1 MLILSGQDVD
11 ECLPIG
17 AAVAGMRDAFAAVS
31 AGRVELPDRTLISL
45 GDSSQLALFMPAY
58 VKNSSFVAVKSVTV
72 FPENG
77 AHGLPSVQSI
87 VQVLDASTGSPVAL
101 IDGTRLTAIRTA
113 AGGAASVE
121 LLARDESRS
130 LAMLGSGTQARSGI
144 KAVCHVREIDEIRLF
159 SRSEINARQLAEDF
173 SQYDWCPTIQVTTDP
188 DEATR
193 NADIVWTATN
203 SSTPTFSEASIAP
216 GTHIV
221 GVGSFQ
227 PSMVEIPPFLFKS
240 ASIFVDQ
247 IEACWSEAGEII
259 AARSEG
265 HIDSEDVRELGE
277 VELGNHP
284 GRRNEQEVTIF
295 KSVGIAIQDAIASSI
310 AVKAANTRGIGMT
323 VSL

>member
-17 AAVAGMRDAFAAVS
+17 AAVAGMREAFAAVS
-31 AGRVELPDRTLISL
+31 ANRVELPERTLITL
-45 GDSSQLALFMPAY
+45 GDGSQLALFMPAY
-58 VKNSSFVAVKSVTV
+58 VKNSSFVTVKSVTV
-72 FPENG
+72 FPENES
-77 AHGLPSVQSI
+77 HGLPSVQSI

-121 LLARDESRS
+121 LLAREESSS
-130 LAMLGSGTQARSGI
+130 LAMIGSGTQARAGI
-144 KAVCHVREIDEIRLF
+144 KAACHVRAIDVIRLF
-159 SRSEINARQLAEDF
+159 SRNEGNARQLADEF
-173 SQYDWCPTIQVTTDP
+173 SRYDWCPRIQVTTDP

-193 NADIVWTATN
+193 DADIVWTATN
-203 SSTPTFSEASIAP
+203 SYIPTFSETSIAP

-227 PSMVEIPPFLFKS
+227 PSMVEIPPFLFKT

-247 IEACWSEAGEII
+247 IEACWSEAGEVIT
-259 AARSEG
+259 ARAEG
-265 HIDSEDVRELGE
+265 HINSEDVFELGE
-277 VELGNHP
+277 VQLGNHP
-284 GRRNEQEVTIF
+284 GRRSDQQVTIF

-310 AVKAANTRGIGMT
+310 AVDAARTRGVGTM